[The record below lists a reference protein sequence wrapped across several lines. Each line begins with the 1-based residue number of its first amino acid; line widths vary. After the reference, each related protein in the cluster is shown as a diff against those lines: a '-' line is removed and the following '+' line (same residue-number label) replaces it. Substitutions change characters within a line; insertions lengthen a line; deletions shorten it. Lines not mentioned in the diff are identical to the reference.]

1 MALECNI
8 DARGKA
14 ARMRLGIIVVL
25 WGLVLGVLTFTNILP
40 STLGWVITACTIAG
54 GLFAIWE
61 ARVGWC
67 VVRAMGFK
75 TKI

>member
-1 MALECNI
+1 MAFECNI

-14 ARMRLGIIVVL
+14 ARLKLGIGVTI
-25 WGLVLGVLTFTNILP
+25 WGLILGVLTFIAILP
-40 STLGWVITACTIAG
+40 STIGWIITACTIAG

-61 ARVGWC
+61 ARMGWC